1 MNLGNA
7 LNIQDRYAEALDVLS
22 EAVGLRG
29 DLGDERGLAT
39 ALMNA
44 AAASRDLGN
53 FEVALADNRRAR
65 AIFEKLDDIRF
76 QAVTTTNMAVTHAM
90 RNELGEAEPLFNQ
103 ALKLYQAAGDRA
115 GEGIALHNLGFL
127 AAERGDLIGAEQ
139 RMRSAL
145 SIFRDTGQ
153 RSDAGDVLKD
163 LSQILDK
170 AGRKDEAKALE
181 AELAA
186 LQQRG

>member
-1 MNLGNA
+1 MG
-7 LNIQDRYAEALDVLS
+7 
-22 EAVGLRG
+22 
-29 DLGDERGLAT
+29 
-39 ALMNA
+39 A

-53 FEVALADNRRAR
+53 FDVALADNKRAR

-90 RNELGEAEPLFNQ
+90 RNELVEAEPLFNQ

-127 AAERGDLIGAEQ
+127 AAERGDLTDAEQ

-145 SIFRDTGQ
+145 AIFRDTGQ
-153 RSDAGDVLKD
+153 RSDAGDVLRDLAKILETSGRKEETSVLELEAAAS
-163 LSQILDK
+163 LSQ
-170 AGRKDEAKALE
+170 E
-181 AELAA
+181 
-186 LQQRG
+186 